1 MNGDSIKNIVQELNK
16 YSTWRILIDTCS
28 ILENDFILFSEALQ
42 NSKLKMQYPIFVPL
56 ECIKE
61 LKKHQKSNKDIATLA
76 GQRLNEIAKLQEKNL
91 IELRG
96 DAKTLEATKHQA
108 YLDFADKTFLYV
120 FEMWRGI
127 SNLLLIT
134 QDKGLAMDILKKN
147 ENVSVKT
154 NHKIHV
160 KKFRNGC
167 IVNIFESKNTKN
179 KEDDNK
185 KSKTSVFSS
194 SPNPQHKNKVKK
206 NNPLFEKKT
215 ELIEGQ
221 DTILSISYL
230 PLENDFVCI
239 GDRKHQTKLTSA
251 IASGGEGTLYTI
263 DSTNDFVAKIY
274 KKEKLTL
281 HKREKIEKIVSKN
294 PTCKGI
300 CFPSELIYNKD
311 GDFIGYTMPKARGE
325 ELGRSVFFK
334 QLLQKKFPN
343 WKKQDTVQLCITI
356 LEKISFLNQNN
367 IIMGDINP
375 ANILVVSPKEVFFVD
390 TDSYQVEGYPCPVG
404 TINFTAPEIQ
414 KKHYGEFLRTQG
426 NENFAIATLLFMI
439 MLPGKPPYSQQGGE
453 SQIDNI
459 LKMDFS
465 YPLGEKSN
473 KKTPDGAWRFIWSH
487 LTYELKEAFY
497 NTFAKDGLYSNEQTR
512 LDAKKWLQIFKRYH
526 HMLSYELTK
535 KDEMANE
542 LFPTRYKK
550 NPSSTYIRCKLCNQE
565 ADTERCKD
573 DICPTCLQPT
583 SGTILTCTSC
593 NEKFL
598 YSNFEKYIKQI
609 HTPSLCGD
617 CRDKKRRTKQY
628 YNQTHGHYSCV
639 ECGHVFTLTNGDMQ
653 RFQTPP
659 KRCPSCRAIRR
670 QQSQN
675 KKNSWCFIT
684 TSVCYFFEK
693 QDDCEELMLLR
704 NYRDTWL
711 TAQKDGTQLIQQYYK
726 IAPQIVQKIE
736 SSPHYDFYCRF
747 LYCSFIL
754 PCVLLIKN
762 NKMEECK
769 LKYIKMIKFLIN
781 HFKMGEDN
789 ET

>member
-1 MNGDSIKNIVQELNK
+1 MDNNGIKNIIQELSK

-28 ILENDFILFSEALQ
+28 ILEDDFVLFSQALQ
-42 NSKLKMQYPIFVPL
+42 SNQLKMRYPIFIPL
-56 ECIKE
+56 ECINE
-61 LKKHQKSNKDIATLA
+61 LKKHQKSNKDIATTA

-96 DAKTLEATKHQA
+96 DTKTLDSSKHQA
-108 YLDFADKTFLYV
+108 YLNFADKTFLYV

-134 QDKGLAMDILKKN
+134 QDKGLATDILKKN

-154 NHKIHV
+154 NHKIHA
-160 KKFRNGC
+160 KKFHNGC
-167 IVNIFESKNTKN
+167 IVNIFESKNVKN
-179 KEDDNK
+179 KEDK
-185 KSKTSVFSS
+185 KPKTPILPSN
-194 SPNPQHKNKVKK
+194 PIPQHKNQTKK
-206 NNPLFEKKT
+206 NTPLFENKT
-215 ELIEGQ
+215 KLVEGQ
-221 DTILSISYL
+221 DIAISVSYL
-230 PLENDFVCI
+230 PSENDLVYI
-239 GDRKHQTKLTSA
+239 GDKKYQARLTST
-251 IASGGEGTLYTI
+251 IASGGEGTLYSV
-263 DSTNDFVAKIY
+263 DSTNSFVAKIY

-281 HKREKIEKIVSKN
+281 HKKEKIEKMVSKN
-294 PTCKGI
+294 PVYKGI
-300 CFPSELIYNKD
+300 CFPSELIYNND

-334 QLLQKKFPN
+334 QLLKKKFPD

-356 LEKISFLNQNN
+356 LEKIAFLNQNH

-375 ANILVVSPKEVFFVD
+375 ANILVVSPTEVFFVD

-497 NTFAKDGLYSNEQTR
+497 NTFAKDGQYSSEHTR

-526 HMLSYELTK
+526 HMLGRDLVE

-565 ADTERCKD
+565 ADVERCKD
-573 DICPTCLQPT
+573 NICPTCLQPT
-583 SGTILTCTSC
+583 SGEVCICSSC
-593 NEKFL
+593 GEKFL
-598 YSNFEKYIKQI
+598 YSNFEKYIRQI
-609 HTPSLCGD
+609 QTPSLCSD
-617 CRDKKRRTKQY
+617 CREKKRRIRAHH
-628 YNQTHGHYSCV
+628 NQAYGYYSCV
-639 ECGHVFTLTNGDMQ
+639 DCGSTFLLTNGDMQ

-659 KRCPSCRAIRR
+659 KRCPSCRATRR
-670 QQSQN
+670 QQNQN

-684 TSVCYFFEK
+684 TSVCSFFEK
-693 QDDCEELMLLR
+693 QDDCEELTLLR

-711 TAQKDGTQLIQQYYK
+711 ANQKDGKQLIQQYYK
-726 IAPQIVQKIE
+726 IAPEIVQKIE
-736 SSPHYDFYCRF
+736 SSPHYAFYCHF
-747 LYCSFIL
+747 LYRAFIL

-762 NKMEECK
+762 NKMQECK
-769 LKYIKMIKFLIN
+769 IKYTKMIKILIN
-781 HFKMGEDN
+781 HFKIGETN
-789 ET
+789 EA